1 MIRWMF
7 RRPATDVVWTD
18 ADFLRFTRS
27 TVADLRASYARY
39 PGDQEIESLVGEM
52 LALSPLF
59 AEMWSTYDV
68 EVRGPM
74 LKRIRH
80 PRLGLL
86 EFECQVLHIAE
97 TGQRIIAYCAAP
109 GSADRVRVH
118 RAGRAARGRLVP
130 RAASVAGGAADDEAA
145 RRRP

>member
-7 RRPATDVVWTD
+7 GRPATDTSWSD
-18 ADFLRFTRS
+18 EDSLRFTRS

-39 PGDQEIESLVGEM
+39 PGDQGIESLVGEM

-59 AEMWSTYDV
+59 AEMWSSYDV

-74 LKRIRH
+74 LKRFRH

-109 GSADRVRVH
+109 GSPTESAFLEL
-118 RAGRAARGRLVP
+118 AAQP
-130 RAASVAGGAADDEAA
+130 SHS
-145 RRRP
+145 